1 MEGYVGQIGIPAAD
15 GQRRFPGFPCRC
27 RRYIYPALTR
37 SLTGGKHLGSA
48 QREVAPTAVC
58 WLEIVEQTAA
68 VSEEGGMH
76 YTGQMEVAFCTD
88 LNWFDW
94 YRLLFYSDWVSWHL
108 AGVCAVYKF
117 PLWYIVCTVLKCAKL
132 PPLYPPLHQLRVTG
146 GSVQLWEKAK
156 GIGRSV
162 NTTCRRCIAL
172 SCSIFGATAIS
183 WMRNGNMRLLR

>member
-1 MEGYVGQIGIPAAD
+1 
-15 GQRRFPGFPCRC
+15 
-27 RRYIYPALTR
+27 
-37 SLTGGKHLGSA
+37 
-48 QREVAPTAVC
+48 
-58 WLEIVEQTAA
+58 
-68 VSEEGGMH
+68 MH

-183 WMRNGNMRLLR
+183 WMRNGNMRLLRLHCIMLLPWTKHFLRIEWDQGSNKPLSKERTKKHQKVPKGTKKAFGWMKSCSLQM